1 MTARET
7 ARRHARAWRAKTYH
21 AARMS
26 EALRPTGTIEP
37 AFPQFRYY

>member
-7 ARRHARAWRAKTYH
+7 TRRHARARRPEICH

-26 EALRPTGTIEP
+26 EALRPAGIIEP
-37 AFPQFRYY
+37 AFPQFRYF

>member
-7 ARRHARAWRAKTYH
+7 ARRHARAWRAEISY

-26 EALRPTGTIEP
+26 EALRPAGTIEP
-37 AFPQFRYY
+37 AFPQFRYF